1 MERSNNS
8 ALIFRGVITCFI
20 FSYKDFNSVHMVL
33 CLKSEQ
39 CSHVVAQL
47 SPVCDATSI
56 AFIFYNI
63 AFDCVLYY
71 AEQPL

>member
-8 ALIFRGVITCFI
+8 ALIFRGVITCF
-20 FSYKDFNSVHMVL
+20 FSYKNFNSVRMVL

-47 SPVCDATSI
+47 SPVCAATSI

-63 AFDCVLYY
+63 AFVSVLYY